1 MGFRKQTDKVEA
13 QAILTAIG
21 LGKSYGKGNSYA
33 VDDLSLSVEPGKV
46 YGLLGPNGAGKT
58 TSILIMSTLLRPC
71 RGTLSICGTDALQ
84 HPARVR
90 KMIGLVPQ
98 EVALYPTLTGRENL
112 CYFGRL
118 NGLKGASLE
127 ARVKACVELVGLSE
141 NADRRVEY
149 YSGGMKRRLNL
160 AVGVVHRPRLLF
172 LDEPTVGIDAQSRH
186 MILENLLQLREEGV
200 SMVYTTHYMEE
211 AQQLCNTIGIMDKGK
226 KIAEGEAKQLL
237 EAHPGCANLEEL
249 FLHLTGR
256 HLRD

>member
-1 MGFRKQTDKVEA
+1 MLRA
-13 QAILTAIG
+13 SG
-21 LGKSYGKGNSYA
+21 LRKSYGGGNPPA
-33 VDDLSLSVEPGKV
+33 VDDLSLQVEPGEV

-71 RGTLSICGTDALQ
+71 YGTLSICGTDAFKY
-84 HPARVR
+84 PGKVR

-98 EVALYPTLTGRENL
+98 EIALYPTLTGRENL
-112 CYFGRL
+112 YYFGRL

-127 ARVKACVELVGLSE
+127 ARVDTCIGLVGLSE

-160 AVGVVHRPRLLF
+160 AVGVVHQPKLLF

-186 MILENLLQLREEGV
+186 MIIENLLQLREEGV

-211 AQQLCNTIGIMDKGK
+211 AQQLCNNIAIIDKGK
-226 KIAEGEAKQLL
+226 KIAEGAAGQLL
-237 EAHPGCANLEEL
+237 AAHPGCRNLEEL
-249 FLHLTGR
+249 FLHFTGR
-256 HLRD
+256 QLRD